1 MPRTGPTLPAMMTS
15 VRLSSVRSTPVS
27 LPWTLRSTP
36 PTSPNK
42 TIGTTVALSPPLS
55 GTPAADAN
63 PKHAE
68 FIRDSPLEWY
78 ADGPINDVFAD
89 WDDEQGLGDLGRG
102 EGSGED
108 GDWEDGADP
117 TWDSCM

>member
-1 MPRTGPTLPAMMTS
+1 M
-15 VRLSSVRSTPVS
+15 
-27 LPWTLRSTP
+27 
-36 PTSPNK
+36 
-42 TIGTTVALSPPLS
+42 
-55 GTPAADAN
+55 
-63 PKHAE
+63 
-68 FIRDSPLEWY
+68 Y